1 MKQPVKNQPKE
12 RRTSDEQ
19 VKLYSTISPLLQ
31 SAFHE
36 VKEFSK
42 KKQDERIKMKEVEGY
57 TPPEIH
63 YPDEKKEEEETQA
76 ADGEKASEEES

>member
-1 MKQPVKNQPKE
+1 M
-12 RRTSDEQ
+12 R
-19 VKLYSTISPLLQ
+19 I
-31 SAFHE
+31 FHE
-36 VKEFSK
+36 EKGITEEEASK

-63 YPDEKKEEEETQA
+63 YPDEKKEEEEEETQA